1 MKPRGK
7 EKVPRKSTAN
17 LILKK
22 QQKKKTIKD
31 LKSIKLEG
39 SGEEVGG
46 GVGRKSMKPNTG
58 FLDRSKKLANF

>member
-39 SGEEVGG
+39 SREEAGG
-46 GVGRKSMKPNTG
+46 GAEINET
-58 FLDRSKKLANF
+58 

>member
-1 MKPRGK
+1 MKQSGN
-7 EKVPRKSTAN
+7 EKVPSKSTAN

-39 SGEEVGG
+39 SREEAGG
-46 GVGRKSMKPNTG
+46 GAEINET
-58 FLDRSKKLANF
+58 